1 MENKELQ
8 PFAQGELA
16 TPVQTTVNQY
26 GEKSVHIDQVGQ
38 MSQNV
43 MILPCFQRTAS
54 GAMRQTPQT
63 ISTEYYHLFVVGGET
78 FTEDHFII
86 SADRALG
93 TYWTTDDLREKFGRL
108 SADDIEILKTFP
120 ALLMPEADGYYAKPA
135 DAQQAYLSVIE
146 DIRVQDNGIKIRWRM
161 LWPIS
166 MQSLCTIGF
175 ELGMK
180 DMTKALSE
188 LNRTHWALKRI
199 NLIEELKD
207 AGLTM
212 FGI

>member
-63 ISTEYYHLFVVGGET
+63 ISTEYYHLFVLGGEHLQRIT
-78 FTEDHFII
+78 LSFPQIGHWEHTGQRMICVKSSD
-86 SADRALG
+86 
-93 TYWTTDDLREKFGRL
+93 TYPQMILRF
-108 SADDIEILKTFP
+108 
-120 ALLMPEADGYYAKPA
+120 
-135 DAQQAYLSVIE
+135 
-146 DIRVQDNGIKIRWRM
+146 
-161 LWPIS
+161 
-166 MQSLCTIGF
+166 
-175 ELGMK
+175 
-180 DMTKALSE
+180 
-188 LNRTHWALKRI
+188 
-199 NLIEELKD
+199 
-207 AGLTM
+207 
-212 FGI
+212 